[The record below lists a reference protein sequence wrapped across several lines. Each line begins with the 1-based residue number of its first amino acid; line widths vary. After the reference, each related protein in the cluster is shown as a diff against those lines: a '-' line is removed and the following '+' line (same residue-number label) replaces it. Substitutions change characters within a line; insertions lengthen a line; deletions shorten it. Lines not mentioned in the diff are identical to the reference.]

1 MLNLLLFRIFDQAN
15 HIGLFG
21 ARLAEGKG
29 MGKIAA
35 SILSADFTKLGQE
48 VRDVERA
55 GADYIHI
62 DVMDGHFV
70 PNITIG
76 PLIVKAVRRV
86 TRLPLDVHLMISDPD
101 QYAEDFVRA
110 GADMITVHTEAVHH
124 LHRSVQHIK
133 SLGARPSV
141 SLNPGTPPD
150 MVEYVLGDLNMVL
163 VMTVNPGFGS
173 QEFIPEVL
181 PKIEALKHMIR
192 QRGLK
197 TEIEVDGGI
206 NPGTIRQVSA
216 AGAEVFVAGSA
227 IFYSEDYG
235 RTIRLMREGMAPSAK
250 E

>member
-1 MLNLLLFRIFDQAN
+1 
-15 HIGLFG
+15 
-21 ARLAEGKG
+21 

-35 SILSADFTKLGQE
+35 SILAADFTKLGQE

-110 GADMITVHTEAVHH
+110 GADMITVHVEAVNH

-133 SLGARPSV
+133 RLGARPSV

-181 PKIEALKHMIR
+181 PKIETLKDMIQ
-192 QRGLK
+192 QRELK

-206 NPGTIRQVSA
+206 NPETIEQVSA
-216 AGAEVFVAGSA
+216 AGAEVFVSGSA
-227 IFYSEDYG
+227 IFYSKDYAE
-235 RTIRLMREGMAPSAK
+235 TIKLMRERMVPSGK
-250 E
+250 K